1 MTKTTKWRIREFLRE
16 LPYIIG
22 TMACFALIGVL
33 LALGV

>member
-1 MTKTTKWRIREFLRE
+1 MKKLIIESL
-16 LPYIIG
+16 YVIG